1 MTLPEMGGLL
11 RALEQLPACRQRWFA
26 RATVSQGGKTNPII
40 KNKGVCLK
48 GGGKVRELK
57 VEEMQLL
64 YWFGCP
70 NRKNTKERLRSAAL
84 LATDSGMK
92 RKIIRLCRKLDRR
105 SVLEHYPEI
114 YFHICEVFSPDD
126 GTRPPGSSA
135 LMVPKDDCMAA

>member
-1 MTLPEMGGLL
+1 M
-11 RALEQLPACRQRWFA
+11 RD
-26 RATVSQGGKTNPII
+26 
-40 KNKGVCLK
+40 
-48 GGGKVRELK
+48 LK

-70 NRKNTKERLRSAAL
+70 NRKNTKERLRSVAL

-105 SVLEHYPEI
+105 SVAEHYSAI
-114 YFHICEVFSPDD
+114 YFHICEIFSPDD

-135 LMVPKDDCMAA
+135 LMAPKDDCMAA